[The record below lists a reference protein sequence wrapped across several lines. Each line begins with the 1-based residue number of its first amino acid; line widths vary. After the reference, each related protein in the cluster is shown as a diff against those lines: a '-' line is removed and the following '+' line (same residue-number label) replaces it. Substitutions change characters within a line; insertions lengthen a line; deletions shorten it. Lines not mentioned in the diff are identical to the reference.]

1 MQTLGPPPVSAFAR
15 LQLGIEDTKA
25 VAEGILI
32 DHAVEVL
39 KQEGQRLAFVQTGLL
54 RKAAQ
59 AAVSILGHRGVEA
72 ACEAKAFWH
81 VCPSLW
87 CSARRACKLFGLK
100 RHDGV
105 CAAFDPLQV

>member
-15 LQLGIEDTKA
+15 LQLGIEDA
-25 VAEGILI
+25 QAMSEGLFVN
-32 DHAVEVL
+32 HAVEIFE
-39 KQEGQRLAFVQTGLL
+39 QEGQRLTFVEPGLL

-59 AAVSILGHRGVEA
+59 AAVSILGHRGIEA

-105 CAAFDPLQV
+105 